1 MQTFPITR
9 RAGMALVAAALAVGG
24 PAALA
29 QSFPTKPVTIV
40 VPFPAG
46 GPNDILARTLGE
58 RLAAQMKQPFIVE
71 NKAGATGNIG
81 ALAVTKAAADGHTLL
96 LTLDTGITANPELY
110 GKRMGF
116 DPERALRPVAT
127 VARFSQM
134 LVTSSASQITTFRQ
148 FVDSARKGLNY
159 ASAGNASP
167 GHLTTEALQSLIQ
180 GNLNHIAYRGN
191 APAVIDLLGGQ
202 VEAGFMATPS
212 VAQHVSAG
220 KLTALAVSGSKRS
233 PLAPSVP
240 TIAEL
245 GHPAGT
251 TEFGY
256 VLLAPAATPEAVVQ
270 QLNAEVRTALA
281 SPALRDKLKALDI
294 EPVGSTPQEAADEL
308 SAGRARWSK
317 VIRERGIK
325 AD

>member
-134 LVTSSASQITTFRQ
+134 LVTSSASQIASFRQ

>member
-134 LVTSSASQITTFRQ
+134 LVTSSASQITSFRQ

>member
-1 MQTFPITR
+1 MHRVTFTR
-9 RAGMALVAAALAVGG
+9 RTALAVFIASLMGAG
-24 PAALA
+24 QTAVA
-29 QSFPTKPVTIV
+29 QTYPTKAVTIV

-58 RLAAQMKQPFIVE
+58 RLADQLKQPVIIE

-81 ALAVTKAAADGHTLL
+81 AQAVSKAAADGHTLL
-96 LTLDTGITANPELY
+96 LTLDTSITANPELY

-116 DPERALRPVAT
+116 DPERDLRPIAT

-134 LVTSSASQITTFRQ
+134 LVTSSASKITSFKQ
-148 FVDSARKGLNY
+148 FVDSARQGLNY

-180 GNLNHIAYRGN
+180 GNLNHVSYRGN

-212 VAQHVSAG
+212 VAQHVSTG
-220 KLTALAVSGSKRS
+220 KLTALAVSGNKRS
-233 PLAPSVP
+233 PLAPNVP

-245 GHPAGT
+245 GYPAGT

-270 QLNAEVRTALA
+270 LLNAEVRKALA
-281 SPALRDKLKALDI
+281 LLALRDKLKTLDI
-294 EPVGSTPQEAADEL
+294 DPVGSTTQQAADDL
-308 SAGRARWSK
+308 VAGRARWSK
-317 VIRERGIK
+317 VIKERGIK